1 MPHLPDAHPSS
12 LSNTDQTSAPGES
25 DDGQS
30 LGKFSY
36 KRFGREFTSAPD
48 EAILNYPDCS
58 IRPDEERILKG
69 LPPERGP
76 FATTK
81 PRCNKEKLLIP
92 DKNNS
97 TFDPAAF
104 LASAGLGRRI
114 VKLEPRETFF
124 SQGDPT
130 DSVFYLQSGRAK
142 LTVVSQ
148 FGKEA
153 TITLLSSGDF
163 VGEESLAAVVG
174 LRLATATAVNT
185 CTALKIARDEMI
197 RVMHDE
203 PAFADM
209 FLKFLL
215 TRSMRTQADLVDQLF
230 NSSEKRLAR
239 ILLIMA
245 EFGKPGEQE
254 TFIPPITQET
264 LADMIGTT
272 RSRVSFFMNRFRKLG
287 FISYDGRIQVHKSLL
302 NVVLLD
308 QLPGHNSQK
317 PDLSDLP

>member
-1 MPHLPDAHPSS
+1 MVALEK
-12 LSNTDQTSAPGES
+12 PG
-25 DDGQS
+25 
-30 LGKFSY
+30 
-36 KRFGREFTSAPD
+36 
-48 EAILNYPDCS
+48 
-58 IRPDEERILKG
+58 
-69 LPPERGP
+69 
-76 FATTK
+76 
-81 PRCNKEKLLIP
+81 
-92 DKNNS
+92 
-97 TFDPAAF
+97 FDTAAF
-104 LASAGLGRRI
+104 LANAGLHRRI
-114 VKLEPRETFF
+114 IQLAPKATFF
-124 SQGDPT
+124 SQGDPA
-130 DSVFYLQSGRAK
+130 DSVFYLQKGRARV
-142 LTVVSQ
+142 TVVSPS
-148 FGKEA
+148 GKEA